1 MIVLDI
7 NVLSEPLK
15 ARPDPL
21 VLEWMANLTGE
32 VAVTA
37 ISVGEL
43 LSGAGRLAPGRRR
56 TGLLVAI
63 EQTLT
68 AFAEAV
74 LPYDGA
80 AARAYAQMQ
89 GARRQAGS
97 PLSVEDG
104 MIAATCSVHD
114 AGLATRNIKNFEDL
128 GLRLVDP
135 WAAQA

>member
-1 MIVLDI
+1 MIVLDT

-15 ARPDPL
+15 ARPDSL
-21 VLEWMANLTGE
+21 VLEWMANLSGE

-43 LSGAGRLAPGRRR
+43 LTGAGRLAPGRRR
-56 TGLLVAI
+56 TGLLEAI

-89 GARRQAGS
+89 GSRRQGGS
-97 PLSVEDG
+97 PLRVEDG
-104 MIAATCSVHD
+104 MIAAICSVQD
-114 AGLATRNIKNFEDL
+114 AGLATRNIKDFDNL

-135 WAAQA
+135 WATQG

>member
-1 MIVLDI
+1 MIVLDT

-43 LSGAGRLAPGRRR
+43 LNGAGRLAPGRRR
-56 TGLLVAI
+56 TGLLAAI

-68 AFAEAV
+68 TFAEAV

-89 GARRQAGS
+89 GARRQVGS

-104 MIAATCSVHD
+104 MIAAISSVHD
-114 AGLATRNIKNFEDL
+114 AGLATRNIKDFEDL